1 MYDIVMFSNGMNSGS
16 GLTTAQS
23 DLVKSIPD
31 IQKELERLAA
41 EEVTDDKIKSE
52 YDYAKMF
59 TDEFI

>member
-1 MYDIVMFSNGMNSGS
+1 MYDIVMFSNGMSSGS